1 LLVLLTN
8 FGVINL
14 PKFKSLTLFFN
25 ISESYA
31 ASANIILFWLNIL
44 LCFLFKISN
53 WLFKILESWIDPVVV
68 ITEIGILKSS
78 EIIDIFVTL
87 YWLNE
92 IFSIPNLLHI
102 KVVSEYKKLLFF
114 SIKVKYLFN
123 NLS

>member
-1 LLVLLTN
+1 M
-8 FGVINL
+8 GVINL
-14 PKFKSLTLFFN
+14 PKCKSLTLFFN

-87 YWLNE
+87 CFLICWLNE

-102 KVVSEYKKLLFF
+102 KVVSEYKKPLFF